1 MHARPFTILLVEDH
15 EDIRRAMRTRLCH
28 SGYEVFEAANG
39 QQGVELARAEVPDL
53 IFMDLEMPILNGF
66 DAIEQLQTDE
76 SCSHIPIVAIS
87 DHCWNFN
94 WKDKAMALGCAEC
107 MDKIRVIMS
116 FDDLLLRY
124 VN

>member
-76 SCSHIPIVAIS
+76 SCSHVPIIAVS
-87 DHCWNFN
+87 NHCWDFD
-94 WKDKAMALGCAEC
+94 WKDKALALGCAEC
-107 MDKIRVIMS
+107 MDKGKLIS
-116 FDDLLLRY
+116 AFDDVLQRY

>member
-1 MHARPFTILLVEDH
+1 
-15 EDIRRAMRTRLCH
+15 
-28 SGYEVFEAANG
+28 VFEAANG

-76 SCSHIPIVAIS
+76 SCSHVPIIAVS
-87 DHCWNFN
+87 NHCWDFD
-94 WKDKAMALGCAEC
+94 WKDKALALGCAEC
-107 MDKIRVIMS
+107 MDKGKLIS
-116 FDDLLLRY
+116 AFDDVLQRY

>member
-1 MHARPFTILLVEDH
+1 MQARTFTILLVEDH
-15 EDIRRAMRTRLCH
+15 EDIRSAMRTRLCH

-76 SCSHIPIVAIS
+76 SCSHVPIIAVS
-87 DHCWNFN
+87 NHCWTSTG
-94 WKDKAMALGCAEC
+94 KTKP
-107 MDKIRVIMS
+107 
-116 FDDLLLRY
+116 
-124 VN
+124 